1 MKTEKAY
8 VVSESKK
15 AKKKKNLQF
24 GAMVIEFFETSIFL
38 KSSPIVFLFQ
48 VEIKIKENG
57 DMMVV
62 HDKITAIDVVSK
74 QFFGQNNNRNY
85 YLLETNRKLISNL
98 TSIT

>member
-15 AKKKKNLQF
+15 AKKKKKNLLF
-24 GAMVIEFFETSIFL
+24 GALVIDCIETSIFL

-57 DMMVV
+57 DMVVV

-74 QFFGQNNNRNY
+74 QFFGQNNNRNG
-85 YLLETNRKLISNL
+85 YLLEKQKIHF
-98 TSIT
+98 